1 MLEKQ
6 QPIVALDHPQ
16 KPKKTRP
23 PRNLELNLYSSL
35 DPDCG
40 RTDMRRGIDGLAAI
54 VKDKFDLD
62 PEKYLKYLLYKLPNE
77 STLTD
82 KEALSAYLPWTK
94 QVQASC
100 R

>member
-23 PRNLELNLYSSL
+23 PRNNLMLRLNLELIPSILI
-35 DPDCG
+35 CG

-62 PEKYLKYLLYKLPNE
+62 PFAGQVFIFCGGSRDRFK
-77 STLTD
+77 
-82 KEALSAYLPWTK
+82 AL
-94 QVQASC
+94 
-100 R
+100 

>member
-1 MLEKQ
+1 MNSIY
-6 QPIVALDHPQ
+6 IVPLI
-16 KPKKTRP
+16 
-23 PRNLELNLYSSL
+23 LI
-35 DPDCG
+35 CG

-82 KEALSAYLPWTK
+82 KASAGKLQINFEYN
-94 QVQASC
+94 
-100 R
+100 

>member
-1 MLEKQ
+1 MLENNSLLWLQIIHKSLKRQ
-6 QPIVALDHPQ
+6 VYIV
-16 KPKKTRP
+16 
-23 PRNLELNLYSSL
+23 
-35 DPDCG
+35 CG
-40 RTDMRRGIDGLAAI
+40 RTDMRRGINGLAAI

-62 PEKYLKYLLYKLPNE
+62 PKKYLKYLLYKLPNE

>member
-1 MLEKQ
+1 MLENNSLLWLQIIHKSLKRQ
-6 QPIVALDHPQ
+6 VYIV
-16 KPKKTRP
+16 
-23 PRNLELNLYSSL
+23 
-35 DPDCG
+35 CG

>member
-1 MLEKQ
+1 
-6 QPIVALDHPQ
+6 
-16 KPKKTRP
+16 
-23 PRNLELNLYSSL
+23 
-35 DPDCG
+35 
-40 RTDMRRGIDGLAAI
+40 MRRGIDGLAAI

-62 PEKYLKYLLYKLPNE
+62 PEKHLKYLLYKLPNE

-100 R
+100 RYILNIINLILAQAKVGF